1 MKQKYRIFNF
11 PDYKSRIKKR
21 EREIV
26 IIKLMLQISLILDS
40 TTIDISQALLLS
52 NRGFPSLIA
61 QVALRD
67 IIDKVT

>member
-1 MKQKYRIFNF
+1 
-11 PDYKSRIKKR
+11 
-21 EREIV
+21 
-26 IIKLMLQISLILDS
+26 MLQIPLILDS

-52 NRGFPSLIA
+52 NRGFLSLIA